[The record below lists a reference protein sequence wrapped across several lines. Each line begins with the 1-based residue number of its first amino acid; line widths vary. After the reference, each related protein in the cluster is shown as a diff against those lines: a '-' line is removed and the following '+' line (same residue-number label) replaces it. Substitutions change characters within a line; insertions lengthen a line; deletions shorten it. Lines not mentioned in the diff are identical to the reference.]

1 MRLRIKKEAHAKA
14 VTCAQRA
21 GMSLTRWVTIQI
33 EKLGPIPMDRTGCG
47 GCLDSTVIEL
57 AGCTAEPYIVR
68 AAIAAG
74 IASYDEANA
83 TELHNAL
90 VVQASYEGK
99 TVEQVKREF
108 DEKVERRK
116 IELAKGKR
124 P

>member
-1 MRLRIKKEAHAKA
+1 MRLRIKREAHAKA

-21 GMSLTRWVTIQI
+21 GLSLTRWVMIQI
-33 EKLGPIPMDRTGCG
+33 EKLGTIPMDHTGCG
-47 GCLDSTVIEL
+47 GVLDSTVIEL

-68 AAIAAG
+68 AAITAG
-74 IASYDEANA
+74 IESYDEANS

-116 IELAKGKR
+116 IELAKGAF
-124 P
+124 